1 LTTGEIDR
9 AVEDLILRAGASPSF
24 KGYMGYPA
32 STCVS
37 VNEQVVHGIP
47 GDRVLGD
54 GDIVS
59 VDVGVYLDGY
69 HGDGAWTFPVGEVS
83 EKASDLMSVARECL
97 ERAIQQAVAGMRVG
111 DISSAIQVH
120 AESHGYGVV
129 RQYVGHGI
137 GQLLH
142 EAPPVPN
149 YGAPGRGPLLR
160 PGMVLAIEPMVNEGT
175 SDVYTLEDD
184 WTVVTRDRSL
194 SAHYEHTVAITED
207 GPVILTVPQDGGGE
221 R

>member
-1 LTTGEIDR
+1 MGDTRIHIRRPSEIERIRRSASIVAECLRLVKGMVRPGLTTGEIDR

-59 VDVGVYLDGY
+59 VDVGAFLDGY

-83 EKASDLMSVARECL
+83 KKASDLMSVTRECL
-97 ERAIQQAVAGMRVG
+97 DRAIQQAVAGRRVG

-120 AESHGYGVV
+120 AESHGYEVV
-129 RQYVGHGI
+129 RQLVGHGI
-137 GQLLH
+137 GQSLH
-142 EAPPVPN
+142 EGPQVPN
-149 YGAPGRGPLLR
+149 YG
-160 PGMVLAIEPMVNEGT
+160 
-175 SDVYTLEDD
+175 
-184 WTVVTRDRSL
+184 
-194 SAHYEHTVAITED
+194 
-207 GPVILTVPQDGGGE
+207 
-221 R
+221 